1 MKNYIEEIDTSVT
14 FIEDDAMSK
23 PEVRVPYKIEK
34 FPTEFKK
41 KVLRSIDKTFLLILL
56 SSILLNLA
64 ALYVLKKMLPT
75 AFDAS
80 AINKIQEHYARLLL
94 KGGSATTTYSFD
106 ASNIYQNR
114 IDSKVITGLG
124 KWMDVYTNNILESIK
139 NIPALGEAG
148 TVSEGTGGGGMAA
161 AQLPSREF
169 LAETR
174 KTTAGS
180 GRGVPQAELDRQVN
194 SVGLLG
200 LISRE
205 ARTVDREY
213 VDDLLEYASENSSH
227 LEKVLEKLSTI
238 EVPRYGSS
246 GYLRKV
252 RQSADGGGEA
262 GEQTDLRGGRVTT
275 ETETRQMIENI
286 APIAEAKS
294 EDINRNVQFE
304 AVPSSEQQR
313 LAELFT
319 VRRTRTAQ
327 DVLNVVQSHTR
338 AIQDC
343 YKQELKYDPTAKGK
357 VVVRFTINPEG
368 IVTSAAI
375 VSSTVNSPRMES
387 CIISRVKGWRNFPPS
402 DPAEGEKTYRQTFT
416 FGDKK

>member
-1 MKNYIEEIDTSVT
+1 MKNDIDEIDTRVT
-14 FIEDDAMSK
+14 FIEGDTMSR
-23 PEVRVPYKIEK
+23 PEVRVPFKIEK

-41 KVLRSIDKTFLLILL
+41 KILRSIDRTFLLILL
-56 SSILLNLA
+56 SSIILNLA
-64 ALYVLKKMLPT
+64 ALFVLKKMLPT
-75 AFDAS
+75 VFDVRS
-80 AINKIQEHYARLLL
+80 MNKIQEQYARLLL
-94 KGGSATTTYSFD
+94 KGGSATTIYSLD
-106 ASNIYQNR
+106 AAPIYHNKV
-114 IDSKVITGLG
+114 DSKVITGLG

-139 NIPALGEAG
+139 NIPTLAESGTAGEIAG
-148 TVSEGTGGGGMAA
+148 SGGTAVA
-161 AQLPSREF
+161 NLPSRES
-169 LAETR
+169 LTEAR
-174 KTTAGS
+174 KAGVGS

-205 ARTVDREY
+205 ARAVDHEY
-213 VDDLLEYASENSSH
+213 VEDLLEYASENSSH
-227 LEKVLEKLSTI
+227 LEKVLAKLNTI

-246 GYLRKV
+246 GYLRKI
-252 RQSADGGGEA
+252 RRNTGSSEA
-262 GEQTDLRGGRVTT
+262 EEQADLRGGRVTT
-275 ETETRQMIENI
+275 EAETRQVIENI
-286 APIAEAKS
+286 APIAQAKS
-294 EDINRNVQFE
+294 ENIDRNVQFE
-304 AVPSSEQQR
+304 TVPSSEQQQ
-313 LAELFT
+313 LSDLFT

-343 YKQELKYDPTAKGK
+343 YKQELKYDPTIKGK

-387 CIISRVKGWRNFPPS
+387 CIIARVKGWRNFPPT
-402 DPAEGEKTYRQTFT
+402 DPAEGEKTYRQTFS

>member
-1 MKNYIEEIDTSVT
+1 MKNYTNEIDTSVT
-14 FIEDDAMSK
+14 FSEGNAMSS
-23 PEVRVPYKIEK
+23 PEVRVPYKIER

-41 KVLRSIDKTFLLILL
+41 KVLRSLDTTFLLILL
-56 SSILLNLA
+56 SSIVLNLG
-64 ALYVLKKMLPT
+64 ALLILKKLLPT
-75 AFDAS
+75 VLDAS
-80 AINKIQEHYARLLL
+80 SINKIHEQYARLLL
-94 KGGSATTTYSFD
+94 KSGSVITPYSFE
-106 ASNIYQNR
+106 ATNAYQNKVN
-114 IDSKVITGLG
+114 SKVITGLG
-124 KWMDVYTNNILESIK
+124 KWMDVYTNNILETIK
-139 NIPALGEAG
+139 NIPSLAESATG
-148 TVSEGTGGGGMAA
+148 SEGGRRDLVVAH
-161 AQLPSREF
+161 LPSRES

-174 KTTAGS
+174 KSSLGQ
-180 GRGVPQAELDRQVN
+180 GRGVPQTELDRQVN

-205 ARTVDREY
+205 ARAVDREY

-227 LEKVLEKLSTI
+227 LENVLAKLSTI
-238 EVPRYGSS
+238 EVPRYGNS
-246 GYLRKV
+246 GYLRKI
-252 RQSADGGGEA
+252 RQSEGSGEA
-262 GEQTDLRGGRVTT
+262 EEQADLRGGRVTT
-275 ETETRQMIENI
+275 EAETKQTIANI
-286 APIAEAKS
+286 APIATAKS
-294 EDINRNVQFE
+294 ENMERNVEFE

-387 CIISRVKGWRNFPPS
+387 CIISRVKGWRNFPPT
-402 DPAEGEKTYRQTFT
+402 DPTEGEKTYRQTFS

>member
-1 MKNYIEEIDTSVT
+1 MKNYTNEIDTSVS
-14 FIEDDAMSK
+14 FSEGNAMSS
-23 PEVRVPYKIEK
+23 PEVRVPYKIER

-41 KVLRSIDKTFLLILL
+41 KVLRSLDPTFLLILL
-56 SSILLNLA
+56 SSIVLNLG
-64 ALYVLKKMLPT
+64 ALLILKKLLPT
-75 AFDAS
+75 VLDAS
-80 AINKIQEHYARLLL
+80 SINKIHEQYARLLL
-94 KGGSATTTYSFD
+94 KSGSAIMPYSFE
-106 ASNIYQNR
+106 ATHAYQNKVN
-114 IDSKVITGLG
+114 SKVITGLG
-124 KWMDVYTNNILESIK
+124 KWMDVYTNNIIETIK
-139 NIPALGEAG
+139 NIPSLAESATG
-148 TVSEGTGGGGMAA
+148 SEGGRRGLVV
-161 AQLPSREF
+161 AQLPSRES

-174 KTTAGS
+174 KSSLGQ
-180 GRGVPQAELDRQVN
+180 GRGVPQTELDRQVN

-205 ARTVDREY
+205 ARAVDREY

-227 LEKVLEKLSTI
+227 LENVLAKLSTI

-246 GYLRKV
+246 GYLRKI
-252 RQSADGGGEA
+252 RQSEGSGEA
-262 GEQTDLRGGRVTT
+262 EEQADLRGGRVTT
-275 ETETRQMIENI
+275 EAETKQAIANI
-286 APIAEAKS
+286 APIATAKS
-294 EDINRNVQFE
+294 EKMERNVEFE

-327 DVLNVVQSHTR
+327 DVLSVVQSHTR

-387 CIISRVKGWRNFPPS
+387 CIISRVKGWRNFPPT
-402 DPAEGEKTYRQTFT
+402 DPAEGEKTYRQTFS

>member
-1 MKNYIEEIDTSVT
+1 MKNYTNEIDTSVT
-14 FIEDDAMSK
+14 FAKGNAMSS
-23 PEVRVPYKIEK
+23 PEVRVPYKIER

-41 KVLRSIDKTFLLILL
+41 KVLRSINTTFLLILL
-56 SSILLNLA
+56 GSIVLNLGALLILKKLLPTVLDTSSIN
-64 ALYVLKKMLPT
+64 KMHE
-75 AFDAS
+75 
-80 AINKIQEHYARLLL
+80 QYARLLL
-94 KGGSATTTYSFD
+94 KSGSATTPYSFD
-106 ASNIYQNR
+106 ATNVYQNKVN
-114 IDSKVITGLG
+114 SKVITGLG
-124 KWMDVYTNNILESIK
+124 KWMDVYTNNIIETIK
-139 NIPALGEAG
+139 NIPSLAETETG
-148 TVSEGTGGGGMAA
+148 SEGGRSGGLAV
-161 AQLPSREF
+161 AQLPSRES
-169 LAETR
+169 LAEAR
-174 KTTAGS
+174 KSSVGQ
-180 GRGVPQAELDRQVN
+180 GRGVPQTELDRQVN

-205 ARTVDREY
+205 ARAVDREY

-227 LEKVLEKLSTI
+227 LENVLAKLSTI

-246 GYLRKV
+246 GYLRKI
-252 RQSADGGGEA
+252 RQSAGSGEA
-262 GEQTDLRGGRVTT
+262 EEQTDLRGGRVTT
-275 ETETRQMIENI
+275 EAETRQAIANI
-286 APIAEAKS
+286 APIATAKS
-294 EDINRNVQFE
+294 ENIERNVEFE

-402 DPAEGEKTYRQTFT
+402 DPAEGEKTYRQTFS